1 MDAAL
6 VVPGDEFS
14 EHMPKVSFIP
24 DPHPVKTLPAKRPY
38 QPLNVCC
45 RIGCA
50 VWNRYSPDAQ
60 SFQTLDS
67 NDRNSRSLF
76 LRIGFLAMRL

>member
-1 MDAAL
+1 MHAAV
-6 VVPGDEFS
+6 VVPADEFG
-14 EHMPKVSFIP
+14 EYTPKMPLILDQHSVE
-24 DPHPVKTLPAKRPY
+24 TLPAKRPY

-67 NDRNSRSLF
+67 NDQNSRSLF
-76 LRIGFLAMRL
+76 LRIGFFAMLL